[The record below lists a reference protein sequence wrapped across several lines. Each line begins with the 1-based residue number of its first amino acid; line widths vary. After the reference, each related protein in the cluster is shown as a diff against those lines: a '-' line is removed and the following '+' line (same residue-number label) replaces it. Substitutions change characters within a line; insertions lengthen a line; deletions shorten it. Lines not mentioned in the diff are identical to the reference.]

1 MPKRQGIPNRQSSL
15 DPARHPVAH
24 TGELR
29 LLTLERC
36 RELLPADCHLSDV
49 ELENLRDSL
58 YALAGLVLDTFDV
71 R

>member
-1 MPKRQGIPNRQSSL
+1 MPKRQGTPKRQSSL
-15 DPARHPVAH
+15 DPARHPAAYM
-24 TGELR
+24 GEPR

-36 RELLPADCHLSDV
+36 RELLRADCHLSDI

-58 YALAGLVLDTFDV
+58 YALAGLVLDTFDG